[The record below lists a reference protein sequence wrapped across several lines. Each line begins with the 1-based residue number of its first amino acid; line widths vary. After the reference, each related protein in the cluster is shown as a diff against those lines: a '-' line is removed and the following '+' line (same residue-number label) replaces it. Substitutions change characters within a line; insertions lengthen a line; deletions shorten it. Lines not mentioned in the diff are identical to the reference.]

1 MSSKKTLVIVES
13 PSKCKKIEQYLGS
26 SYKVIASCGH
36 FTKLDSLDQ
45 ISFDTF
51 QINYKID
58 KGKVLK
64 SIKDEIKKSK
74 EVILATDDDREGEA
88 IAWSL
93 CLFCKLDIQKT
104 KKMVFQEITKP
115 ALLHAIQHLTTI
127 HMDRVRS
134 QQARQILDIYLGY
147 TISPMLWKYVQ
158 HTLSAGRC
166 QTPSLSL
173 IYDNQKEIDSLSLD
187 THFKCKVHLTEK
199 YIPFQC
205 TKPIPNPDIHSFM
218 DELIKKKTWSVDTKK
233 ERQFKEK
240 PPTILITST
249 LQQKAHSHFR
259 YSPKLTMKY
268 AQELYE
274 NGFITY
280 MRTDSACY
288 SKDVIQC
295 LSKHIKKHH
304 GDNYIRSDIET
315 LSLNKN
321 KNKAQEAHE
330 GIRVCDL
337 EVHES
342 NVKTNAANTLYKFIY
357 KHTVQCGMSDAVY
370 HETVF
375 GVSFK
380 ERSCEFRHVDKNC
393 IFRGWTILD
402 HISANAS
409 ISFVSY
415 LTLLYDAKTC
425 FSLYYAQAEETCV
438 EQKSHYHEAS
448 LIQKLESM
456 GIGRPST
463 YASILANIIDKKYVI
478 KGNIDG
484 VKMDVST
491 YIFTKDKGLEQKT
504 ETKMV
509 HQEKQKLSITPLG
522 KQVCEFC
529 YTHFHDLFQYDFTRQ
544 MENEL
549 DDIEHSTKEQK
560 TVLSQYIQVVD
571 RLIQETNENYQRN
584 PDQIQKVKDQ
594 SIHCGVIQGNPWYI
608 KNGMYGYYLCIGKKD
623 HISLKEFEGFSVE
636 QKINSNTPL
645 QKIEQKQ
652 LIEYVETRATLRKQS
667 MCVILTENYSIRE
680 SKYGYYLYYKTKKM
694 KKPTFYKYNDE
705 RDEKRE
711 ERNRWVIDK
720 NKKEIVSYL
729 TKKYN
734 ITI

>member
-1 MSSKKTLVIVES
+1 MTSKKTLVIVES

-36 FTKLDSLDQ
+36 FTKLDSLEQ

-51 QINYKID
+51 QIAYKVD

-93 CLFCKLDIQKT
+93 CIFCKLDIQKT
-104 KKMVFQEITKP
+104 KKIVFQEITKP
-115 ALLHAIQHLTTI
+115 ALLHAIQNMSMI
-127 HMDRVRS
+127 NMDRVLS

-147 TISPMLWKYVQ
+147 KISPLLWKYVQ

-173 IYDNQKEIDSLSLD
+173 IYDNQKEIDNLSHE
-187 THFKCKVHLTEK
+187 THFKCKVYFTEK
-199 YIPFQC
+199 HIPFQC
-205 TKPIPNPDIHSFM
+205 TKSISKSHIQSFM
-218 DELIKKKTWSVDTKK
+218 DDLIKKSSWSIETKK

-249 LQQKAHSHFR
+249 LQQKAHSYLR
-259 YSPKLTMKY
+259 YSPKLTMRY

-288 SKDVIQC
+288 SKDFIQT
-295 LSKHIKKHH
+295 LSKHIQKNH
-304 GDNYIRSDIET
+304 GDKYIHHDIET

-337 EVHES
+337 SVCES

-357 KHTVQCGMSDAVY
+357 KHTIQCGMSDAIY
-370 HETVF
+370 HETLF
-375 GVSFK
+375 GVPFQ

-402 HISANAS
+402 HISDSAS
-409 ISFVSY
+409 TSFVSY
-415 LTLLYDAKTC
+415 LNIIYDAKSEI
-425 FSLYYAQAEETCV
+425 SLYYAEAEETCMQ
-438 EQKSHYHEAS
+438 QKSHYHEAS

-484 VKMDVST
+484 VEMEVTTHLFK
-491 YIFTKDKGLEQKT
+491 KDKGLSKKT
-504 ETKMV
+504 ETKMMR
-509 HQEKQKLSITPLG
+509 QEKQKLSITPLG

-529 YTHFHDLFQYDFTRQ
+529 YKHFYDLFQYDFTQ
-544 MENEL
+544 KMENSL
-549 DDIEHSTKEQK
+549 DEIENATTEQK
-560 TVLSQYIQVVD
+560 TVLSQYIQIVD
-571 RLIQETNENYQRN
+571 NLIQETNQNYHSH
-584 PDQIQKVKDQ
+584 PEQIKKVKDQ
-594 SIHCGVIQGNPWYI
+594 SLHCGSIRGNPWYI
-608 KNGMYGYYLCIGKKD
+608 KNGKYGYYLCIGKKD
-623 HISLKEFEGFSVE
+623 NISLKDFNGFNVE
-636 QKINSNTPL
+636 KKINMGNGLDENETNLLIQYVDTRS
-645 QKIEQKQ
+645 KI
-652 LIEYVETRATLRKQS
+652 RKQN
-667 MCVILTENYSIRE
+667 MCVELSVNYSIRE
-680 SKYGYYLYYKTKKM
+680 SKHGYYVYYKTKKM
-694 KKPTFYKYNDE
+694 KKPVFYPYNDE
-705 RDEKRE
+705 KDDQKDIRDD
-711 ERNRWVIDK
+711 WILDQ

-729 TKKYN
+729 MKKYN

>member
-93 CLFCKLDIQKT
+93 CVFCKLDIQNT

-115 ALLHAIQHLTTI
+115 ALLHAIQHVTI
-127 HMDRVRS
+127 INMDRVRS

-147 TISPMLWKYVQ
+147 KISPLLWKYVQ

-173 IYDNQKEIDSLSLD
+173 IYDNQKEIDNLSHE
-187 THFKCKVHLTEK
+187 THFKCKVYYTEK
-199 YIPFQC
+199 QIPFQC
-205 TKPIPNPDIHSFM
+205 NTHITKDDIHSFM
-218 DELIKKKTWSVDTKK
+218 EQLIKKQSWTIETKK

-249 LQQKAHSHFR
+249 LQQKAHSYLR
-259 YSPKLTMKY
+259 YTPKLTMKY

-288 SKDVIQC
+288 SKDFIQT
-295 LSKHIKKHH
+295 LSKHIKQYH
-304 GDNYIRSDIET
+304 GDKYIRNDIET
-315 LSLNKN
+315 LYLNKN

-337 EVHES
+337 SICES

-357 KHTVQCGMSDAVY
+357 KHTIQCGMSDATY
-370 HETVF
+370 HETLF
-375 GVSFK
+375 GIPFQ

-402 HISANAS
+402 NISGNTS
-409 ISFVSY
+409 NSFVSY
-415 LTLLYDAKTC
+415 LNILYDAKSQV
-425 FSLYYAQAEETCV
+425 SLFYAEAEEICV
-438 EQKSHYHEAS
+438 QQKSHYHEAS
-448 LIQKLESM
+448 LIQKLEYM

-463 YASILANIIDKKYVI
+463 YASILANIIDKKYI
-478 KGNIDG
+478 TKCNIDG
-484 VKMDVST
+484 IEMDVNT
-491 YIFTKDKGLEQKT
+491 YLFTKDKGLTHKT
-504 ETKMV
+504 ETKMLR
-509 HQEKQKLSITPLG
+509 QEKQKLSITPLG
-522 KQVCEFC
+522 KQVCDFC
-529 YTHFHDLFQYDFTRQ
+529 YTHFDDLFQYNFTEK
-544 MENEL
+544 MENAL
-549 DDIEHSTKEQK
+549 DEIERATQEQK
-560 TVLSQYIQVVD
+560 AILVQYIQMVD
-571 RLIQETNENYQRN
+571 TLIQETNDNYSSH
-584 PDQIQKVKDQ
+584 PEQINKVKDQ
-594 SIHCGVIQGNPWYI
+594 SLHCGSIRGNPWYI
-608 KNGMYGYYLCIGKKD
+608 KNGMFGYYLCIGKKD
-623 HISLKEFEGFSVE
+623 NISLKDFKGFNVE
-636 QKINSNTPL
+636 KKINMGNGLDENETNLLIQYVDTRNT
-645 QKIEQKQ
+645 I
-652 LIEYVETRATLRKQS
+652 RKQN
-667 MCVILTENYSIRE
+667 MCIVLSPNYSIRQ
-680 SKYGYYLYYKTKKM
+680 SKHGYYVFYKTKQM
-694 KKPTFYKYNDE
+694 KKPVFYPYNNEKDDQQNT
-705 RDEKRE
+705 RDDWIL
-711 ERNRWVIDK
+711 NK
-720 NKKEIVSYL
+720 NKTKIVTYL
-729 TKKYN
+729 MKKYN